1 MPTGPAIALA
11 PLLRHRWNIAILA
24 ELHRAAGA
32 KFITMARRLG
42 LSRGSLTA
50 SLRYLV
56 SVGLVRR
63 NSGYGH
69 PLRPEYLLAG
79 QGIEMAAACAALDTY
94 VNEAAVR
101 DIAYRKWSLPVILA
115 IAEKRCRFS
124 ELRESL
130 PGVTARALVLALK
143 ALESAGWVER
153 QVDDGYPPATSYA
166 LGTAGQHVLALSQRL
181 LQSASALSN
190 SS

>member
-24 ELHRAAGA
+24 ELQRAGGA

-50 SLRYLV
+50 SLKYLV

-115 IAEKRCRFS
+115 IADKRCRFS